1 MPCSGCVGSSCPCTR
16 LMSYHALCSYLD
28 VIIDLS
34 RAAQMADFRPSR
46 LALMA
51 RAPYPRHTFP
61 LTDPDMNNAHVVY
74 CTSITPSPGD
84 DLLPGCI

>member
-1 MPCSGCVGSSCPCTR
+1 
-16 LMSYHALCSYLD
+16 MSWHALCRYLD

-51 RAPYPRHTFP
+51 RAPCPCGSQKILTILVVNAFSALP
-61 LTDPDMNNAHVVY
+61 LPAPISSVHL
-74 CTSITPSPGD
+74 SKLAPSARD
-84 DLLPGCI
+84 FVRTVTLALA

>member
-1 MPCSGCVGSSCPCTR
+1 
-16 LMSYHALCSYLD
+16 MSWHALCRYLD

-51 RAPYPRHTFP
+51 RAPCPWR
-61 LTDPDMNNAHVVY
+61 LTKDFDN
-74 CTSITPSPGD
+74 
-84 DLLPGCI
+84 PGCECVLSSSPPSSYI

>member
-1 MPCSGCVGSSCPCTR
+1 
-16 LMSYHALCSYLD
+16 

-51 RAPYPRHTFP
+51 RAPSLFSSQ
-61 LTDPDMNNAHVVY
+61 LVTDPWVSVLR
-74 CTSITPSPGD
+74 S
-84 DLLPGCI
+84 LP